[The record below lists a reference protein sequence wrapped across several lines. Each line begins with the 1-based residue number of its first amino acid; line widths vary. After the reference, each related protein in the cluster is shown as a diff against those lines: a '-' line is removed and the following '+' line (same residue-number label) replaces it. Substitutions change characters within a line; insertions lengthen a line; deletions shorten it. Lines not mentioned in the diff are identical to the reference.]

1 MAKGSTNKKNRTTKA
16 APSVAIET
24 PSVDKKSPPAIGE
37 KRFVGRGLAYTDLE
51 DLTGYLV
58 VIEGSDGVGRTTQIS
73 LLRDWLQV
81 QGFGVVE
88 TGWRRSRLVG
98 QTIDLAKEGHAMN
111 LLTHNLLYATD
122 FADRL
127 EHDIIPSLRAGF
139 VVLSDR
145 YIYTAFVRAAARR
158 ADTAWVRSL
167 YGFAIE
173 PDLVVYLK
181 VDVKTLFDRVIR
193 SSGLDYWEAG
203 LDQNPGC
210 DPYESFR
217 RYQSKLLGEFDNLSK
232 EFGFREVDARR
243 PVKDVQRELRK
254 CIAELLKIPASG
266 SE

>member
-1 MAKGSTNKKNRTTKA
+1 VKPSS
-16 APSVAIET
+16 APEAEAPKPPVAN
-24 PSVDKKSPPAIGE
+24 E
-37 KRFVGRGLAYTDLE
+37 KRYIGRGLPYTDLE
-51 DLTGYLV
+51 DLNGHLI

-127 EHDIIPSLRAGF
+127 EHDIIPALRAGF

-145 YIYTAFVRAAARR
+145 YIFTAFARAAARR
-158 ADTAWVRSL
+158 ADTEWVRSL

-203 LDQNPGC
+203 MDQNPGS

-217 RYQSKLLGEFDNLSK
+217 LYQSRLLGEFDTLSK

-243 PVKDVQRELRK
+243 PVKNVQRDLRTH
-254 CIAELLKIPASG
+254 IAELLKIPPSG
-266 SE
+266 AE